1 MLRERARV
9 SAWWDRSM
17 LLFEI
22 PRGDCGLDL
31 SQIWIRRVSDHR
43 QLRSTLSTGQGRWDG
58 GRFAS
63 PDFQMQNVGA
73 FADARAPQRQGAR
86 MTGKGTRVRSS
97 ARMSCSRMT
106 LIDSVAPFGL
116 FFLLPVREGGAT
128 SRLPGGW
135 NGDKVHTPCALPSR
149 VRFWVGLCLSIDI
162 NSFYTQIRLLYCPVS
177 KYGASHIVTS
187 VCCNLLTHRYVS
199 QPPSF
204 VAHAMSC

>member
-1 MLRERARV
+1 MLRGRARV

-17 LLFEI
+17 WLREI
-22 PRGDCGLDL
+22 PRGDCGIDL
-31 SQIWIRRVSDHR
+31 SQIWTRRVFDHR
-43 QLRSTLSTGQGRWDG
+43 QLRSTLLTGRGRWDG

-73 FADARAPQRQGAR
+73 FADARAPQRHRERG
-86 MTGKGTRVRSS
+86 MTGKGTRVRS
-97 ARMSCSRMT
+97 ARMSCSKMT

-149 VRFWVGLCLSIDI
+149 VRFWVG
-162 NSFYTQIRLLYCPVS
+162 
-177 KYGASHIVTS
+177 
-187 VCCNLLTHRYVS
+187 
-199 QPPSF
+199 
-204 VAHAMSC
+204 